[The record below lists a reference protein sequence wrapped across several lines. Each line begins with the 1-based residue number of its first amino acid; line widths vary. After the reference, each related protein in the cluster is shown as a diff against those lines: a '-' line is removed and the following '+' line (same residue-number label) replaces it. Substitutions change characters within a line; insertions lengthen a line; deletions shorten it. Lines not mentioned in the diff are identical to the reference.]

1 MSGQINKDSKKLQKT
16 FGRALFSMS
25 LKKSLFRRQ
34 GKSCYNTLQWV
45 TLRYKKLQKI
55 VMYTTF
61 NVAQEIFFLK
71 EGKKLLQHV
80 TTSSNALQDVTKT
93 AQSND
98 WFESCA
104 KVIFFLKEVI
114 SSYNVLQ
121 QVTMRYK
128 RLQKIGLRTTFNVAQ
143 EIFFLNDRE
152 KLL

>member
-1 MSGQINKDSKKLQKT
+1 
-16 FGRALFSMS
+16 
-25 LKKSLFRRQ
+25 
-34 GKSCYNTLQWV
+34 
-45 TLRYKKLQKI
+45 
-55 VMYTTF
+55 MYPTF

-71 EGKKLLQHV
+71 EGKKLLQPV
-80 TTSSNALQDVTKT
+80 TTSSNSLQDVTKT
-93 AQSND
+93 AQLND

-114 SSYNVLQ
+114 SCYNVLQ

-143 EIFFLNDRE
+143 EIYFLNDRE